1 MRGALCVCP
10 QVVMERLN
18 VGIIGAGYWGKNLV
32 RVFNAIP
39 EARILG
45 VADTDEQKLIPI
57 RVQYPHLASTTN
69 SDDMFRNP
77 AVDAV
82 LIATPVSTHFPLARR
97 ALDAGKHVWIE
108 KPMTE
113 TLEEARTL
121 ESMSRERG
129 LTLLVDHTFLFT
141 SAVQKMKDLIDA
153 GELSE
158 IRYLDSERINLGLI
172 QPDTNVV
179 YDLAAHD
186 ISIFNHL
193 LGGPPVSVHAIG
205 TSHVTA
211 RSGHPVAE
219 IAYVGLRYPGNV
231 IGHIRVSWIS
241 PMKIRKMLVGG
252 SRKMILYNDI
262 EPFEKI
268 KVYSNNVTIDFEQDT
283 TFEPIYRSGDVLI
296 PHLENNEALHD
307 EALHFLE
314 CIREKKEPL
323 TGAGNGIAVMKVL
336 EAANESMRK
345 NGMMVAIA

>member
-1 MRGALCVCP
+1 
-10 QVVMERLN
+10 MEQLN

-39 EARILG
+39 GVRILG
-45 VADTDEQKLIPI
+45 VADKDERKLAPI
-57 RVQYPHLASTTN
+57 KLQYPHLFLTVN
-69 SDDMFRNP
+69 SDDIFRDP
-77 AVDAV
+77 AVHAV
-82 LIATPVSTHFPLARR
+82 LVATPVSTHFPLAMR
-97 ALDAGKHVWIE
+97 ALEEGKHVWIE

-113 TLEEARTL
+113 TLDEARKL
-121 ESMSRERG
+121 ASMSRGRG

-141 SAVQKMKDLIDA
+141 SAVRKMKQLIDL

-172 QPDTNVV
+172 QPDVNVV

-186 ISIFNHL
+186 VSIFNHL
-193 LGGPPVSVHAIG
+193 LGGPPVSAHAIG

-211 RSGHPVAE
+211 KRERPVAE

-241 PMKIRKMLVGG
+241 PVKIRKMLIGG
-252 SRKMILYNDI
+252 SKKMIVYNDI

-268 KVYSNNVTIDFEQDT
+268 KVYSNNVAIDFEKDT

-314 CIREKKEPL
+314 CIREKREPL
-323 TGAGNGIAVMKVL
+323 TGVENGIAVMKVL
-336 EAANESMRK
+336 EAANQSMER
-345 NGMMVAIA
+345 NGEMVEIS